1 MLHIFNQSEPYPDN
15 WASDVGRPDYFS
27 DAIYYHAATLLGL
40 DVKSHPVGYAR
51 ENILKTLWL
60 SLNAL
65 KTIKDLDDGL
75 AIIWQGYGVYA
86 ALANSALGRETR
98 FILNTYKVPSNGPH
112 ALKTRLSDRLLGNAI
127 EAASGVITIS
137 QSQASS
143 LKPYNP
149 NVLWVPFASDANWW
163 TPRLPDDAFL
173 ARHGIGYR
181 NYVLIMG
188 DVYRDEETT
197 LKAVR
202 ELKHPILRVTRSP
215 QTALAAKE
223 AFRALHI
230 TDGNI
235 LVNVSFELLRE
246 IYRGARAVV
255 VAARSN
261 VYPAGM
267 TSLTEAMSCGRPVV
281 IPAGLTTEGY
291 VQDGYDAFVPNE
303 WEESAI
309 RDRVARIYET
319 EIGETVG
326 GNARNTVEERLNFHA
341 SAKIIAD
348 FIARLGTATDFPAKI
363 SVDEKQ
369 FYERSDDFQGSSS
382 VSARLTP

>member
-15 WASDVGRPDYFS
+15 WASNVGRPDYFS
-27 DAIYYHAATLLGL
+27 DSVYYHAASLLGI
-40 DVKSHPVGYAR
+40 DVKSHPVGYAS
-51 ENILKTLWL
+51 NHIFKTLSL

-65 KTIKDLDDGL
+65 KTIKNLDNGL

-86 ALANSALGRETR
+86 ALANSVSGRGAR
-98 FILNTYKVPSNGPH
+98 FILNTYKVPSNGPQ
-112 ALKTRLSDRLLGNAI
+112 ALKTRLSDKLLSNAI
-127 EAASGVITIS
+127 ESAAGVITIS
-137 QSQASS
+137 RPQASS
-143 LKPYNP
+143 LKPFNS

-163 TPRLPDDAFL
+163 TPRLPHDALL

-197 LKAVR
+197 LKAVK
-202 ELKHPILRVTRSP
+202 ELKYPILRVTRSP
-215 QTALAAKE
+215 QTALAAQK
-223 AFRALHI
+223 AFRALNI

-246 IYRGARAVV
+246 IYRGARVVV
-255 VAARSN
+255 VAARSS

-291 VQDGYDAFVPNE
+291 VQDGYDAFVLNE

-309 RDRVARIYET
+309 RDRVASVYET

-326 GNARNTVEERLNFHA
+326 GNARNTVEERLNFHT
-341 SAKIIAD
+341 SAKKIAD
-348 FIARLGTATDFPAKI
+348 FIASLSMA
-363 SVDEKQ
+363 SN
-369 FYERSDDFQGSSS
+369 SQG
-382 VSARLTP
+382 VNQRG